1 MSEDK
6 ETRQKL
12 LESAKTEFI
21 AKGYMQASLRTIC
34 KNAGVTT
41 GALYFFFNG
50 KEDLFDE
57 IVKVPVEK
65 IMEVAKN
72 HYQVELGIESIRRVQ
87 HDDYSDDMDSAAAVI
102 HCMYQYYDEV
112 LLVLTKAQGSKYEN
126 IVDTFV
132 DVTQSHY
139 RVLMDKMCEMNGS
152 KSIDDYIIHWLSHMQ
167 IDVFVHL
174 ITHETDEKKAM
185 KYMQEIFKYL
195 LAGWNGMFQ

>member
-72 HYQVELGIESIRRVQ
+72 HL
-87 HDDYSDDMDSAAAVI
+87 
-102 HCMYQYYDEV
+102 
-112 LLVLTKAQGSKYEN
+112 
-126 IVDTFV
+126 
-132 DVTQSHY
+132 
-139 RVLMDKMCEMNGS
+139 
-152 KSIDDYIIHWLSHMQ
+152 
-167 IDVFVHL
+167 
-174 ITHETDEKKAM
+174 
-185 KYMQEIFKYL
+185 
-195 LAGWNGMFQ
+195 